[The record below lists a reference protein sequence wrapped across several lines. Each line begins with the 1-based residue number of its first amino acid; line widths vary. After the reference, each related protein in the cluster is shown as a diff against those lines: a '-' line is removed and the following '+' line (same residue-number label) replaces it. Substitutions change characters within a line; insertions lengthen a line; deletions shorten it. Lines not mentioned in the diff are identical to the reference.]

1 MESYNQDEM
10 LVSNPYAVASA
21 ARDNMMADQPRHE
34 SGNALAANSEARAIA
49 SVKAQVLMAKQF
61 PRDPAYAMSR
71 ILEECK
77 RPTLAEHATY
87 SFPRGKETVTG
98 PSIRLAEVMAR
109 NFGNMTF
116 GYEVLERR
124 PSQGKTLGTAGSS
137 IIRAYAWD
145 LETNLLIDRQFE
157 VKHWRSTRSG
167 GYTIT
172 DDRDIYEL
180 EANMSARRIRA
191 CILQM
196 IPGDVTDAAV
206 AACRKTASSGVIEMM
221 ANPESR
227 AKLINTMLRIYSK
240 MGVNQDDLEDALNA
254 KVDNWTADHMLK
266 LKEMKNSL
274 EDGTVTLGDYFPRL
288 ATENQDA
295 VVSKEQVT
303 KLMEAAKA
311 TGYQGKVSRE
321 LKKMGIAKFAD
332 VPAAR
337 YDEVMRMIQGFG
349 VPADETPAQIP
360 EQPSS
365 SDAAPPEL
373 EAPPANEPPLP
384 FDE

>member
-1 MESYNQDEM
+1 MENYSINDEM
-10 LVSNPYAVASA
+10 MISNPYAVVAPKTDIMSE
-21 ARDNMMADQPRHE
+21 QPRHE

-77 RPTLAEHATY
+77 RPTLVEHALY
-87 SFPRGKETVTG
+87 SFPRGKETVSG

-124 PSQGKTLGTAGSS
+124 LSQGKTIAGAGSS

-145 LETNLLIDRQFE
+145 LETNLLIERQFE
-157 VKHWRSTRSG
+157 VKHWRSTRNG
-167 GYTIT
+167 GYSIT

-206 AACRKTASSGVIEMM
+206 AACRMTASSGIIEMM
-221 ANPESR
+221 ANAESR
-227 AKLINTMLRIYSK
+227 TKLVNQMLRIYGK
-240 MGVNQDDLEDALNA
+240 MGVTQDDLEGFLHAN
-254 KVDNWTADHMLK
+254 VDSWNADHMLR
-266 LKEMKNSL
+266 LKEVKTSL
-274 EDGTVTLGDYFPRL
+274 EDGNTTLGDHFPRL
-288 ATENQDA
+288 EVDNQNATID
-295 VVSKEQVT
+295 KGQVK

-311 TGYQGKVSRE
+311 SGMQGAISDE

-332 VPAAR
+332 VPVTK
-337 YDEVMRMIQGFG
+337 YDEVMSMIQGFG
-349 VPADETPAQIP
+349 VPSGKDPAQVEGGNDQLP
-360 EQPSS
+360 
-365 SDAAPPEL
+365 
-373 EAPPANEPPLP
+373 EAPQEAAE
-384 FDE
+384 

>member
-1 MESYNQDEM
+1 MESYDNNEM
-10 LVSNPYAVASA
+10 VVSNPYAVSPAKA
-21 ARDNMMADQPRHE
+21 NDIMAEPQRHE

-49 SVKAQVLMAKQF
+49 SVKAQVIMAKQF
-61 PRDPAYAMSR
+61 PRDPATATSR
-71 ILEECK
+71 ILDECN
-77 RPTLAEHATY
+77 RPTLAERATY
-87 SFPRGKETVTG
+87 SFPRGNETVTG

-109 NFGNMTF
+109 NFGNMTY

-124 PSQGKTLGTAGSS
+124 PGQGKNKPGSS

-167 GYTIT
+167 GYALT

-206 AACRKTASSGVIEMM
+206 AACRKTASSGIIEMM
-221 ANPESR
+221 ANPDSR
-227 AKLINTMLRIYSK
+227 AKLINQMLRIFAK
-240 MGVNQDDLEDALNA
+240 FGATQDDLEENLHA
-254 KVDNWTADHMLK
+254 KVDNWTADTMLK

-288 ATENQDA
+288 ASDNQNA
-295 VVSKEQVT
+295 VVSKEQVK

-311 TGYQGKVSRE
+311 TGYQEIGRAHV
-321 LKKMGIAKFAD
+321 
-332 VPAAR
+332 
-337 YDEVMRMIQGFG
+337 
-349 VPADETPAQIP
+349 
-360 EQPSS
+360 
-365 SDAAPPEL
+365 
-373 EAPPANEPPLP
+373 
-384 FDE
+384 

>member
-1 MESYNQDEM
+1 MENFNPSEEM
-10 LVSNPYAVASA
+10 TVANPYAVAA
-21 ARDNMMADQPRHE
+21 ARTTDMMQEQPRHE

-61 PRDPAYAMSR
+61 PRDPAYAMGR

-87 SFPRGKETVTG
+87 SFPRGSETVTG

-124 PSQGKTLGTAGSS
+124 PGHGKTKPGSS

-157 VKHWRSTRSG
+157 LKHWRSTKSG
-167 GYTIT
+167 GYALT

-206 AACRKTASSGVIEMM
+206 AACRMTASSGITQMM
-221 ANPESR
+221 ANPQSR
-227 AKLINTMLRIYSK
+227 AKLVNQMLRIFAK
-240 MGVNQDDLEDALNA
+240 FGATQEDLEENLHA
-254 KVDNWTADHMLK
+254 KLENWSADTMLK
-266 LKEMKNSL
+266 LKEMKTSL

-288 ATENQDA
+288 ATDNQNT
-295 VVSKEQVT
+295 VVSTDQVR

-311 TGYQGKVSRE
+311 TGYHGKISQE

-337 YDEVMRMIQGFG
+337 YDEVMQMIQGFG
-349 VPADETPAQIP
+349 VPVSSAPAPAQQIP
-360 EQPSS
+360 EPPT
-365 SDAAPPEL
+365 DDLVPPPED
-373 EAPPANEPPLP
+373 EPPLP
-384 FDE
+384 FDVQ

>member
-1 MESYNQDEM
+1 MENNYSNDEM
-10 LVSNPYAVASA
+10 LVANPYAVAKA
-21 ARDNMMADQPRHE
+21 ATDMMPDQQRHE

-49 SVKAQVLMAKQF
+49 SVKAQVIMAKQF

-124 PSQGKTLGTAGSS
+124 PSQGKAIGTAGSS

-157 VKHWRSTRSG
+157 VKHWRSTKSG
-167 GYTIT
+167 GYAIT

-206 AACRKTASSGVIEMM
+206 AACRKTASSGIIEMM
-221 ANPESR
+221 ANPDSR
-227 AKLINTMLRIYSK
+227 SKLINQMLRIYAK
-240 MGVNQDDLEDALNA
+240 MGVTQDDLEDCLNA
-254 KVDNWTADHMLK
+254 KVENWTADTMLK

-274 EDGTVTLGDYFPRL
+274 EDGTVTLGEYFPRL
-288 ATENQDA
+288 ATENQNT
-295 VVSKEQVT
+295 VVSKEQVK

-311 TGYQGKVSRE
+311 TGYQGKVSQE
-321 LKKMGIAKFAD
+321 LKKMGFAKFAD

-337 YDEVMRMIQGFG
+337 FDDVMQMIQGFG
-349 VPADETPAQIP
+349 LPAEEAPAKVEAP
-360 EQPSS
+360 AEN
-365 SDAAPPEL
+365 DAPPMMDAPPED
-373 EAPPANEPPLP
+373 EPPLP
-384 FDE
+384 FDEA

>member
-1 MESYNQDEM
+1 METFYNDEM
-10 LVSNPYAVASA
+10 VVANPYAVEKAGGGV
-21 ARDNMMADQPRHE
+21 MEDQKRHE

-61 PRDPAYAMSR
+61 PRDPAYATSR

-77 RPTLAEHATY
+77 RPTLAENATY

-124 PSQGKTLGTAGSS
+124 QGQNRQNPGSS
-137 IIRAYAWD
+137 VIRAYAWD

-157 VKHWRSTRSG
+157 VKHFRATRNG
-167 GYTIT
+167 GYVLT

-196 IPGDVTDAAV
+196 IPGDVTDAAME
-206 AACRKTASSGVIEMM
+206 ACRKTAGSVVVQMM
-221 ANPESR
+221 SNPKDREKLV
-227 AKLINTMLRIYSK
+227 AKMLRK
-240 MGVNQDDLEDALNA
+240 FTRMGVTQGDLEDALNV
-254 KVDNWTADHMLK
+254 KTDSWTADHMLK
-266 LKEMKNSL
+266 LKEMLNAL
-274 EDGTVTLGDYFPRL
+274 EDGTVSLGDYFPRL
-288 ATENQDA
+288 AVDNQNA
-295 VVSKEQVT
+295 TITREQSK

-311 TGYQGKVSRE
+311 TGMQGAISTE

-332 VPAAR
+332 VPAGKYEDVLR
-337 YDEVMRMIQGFG
+337 LIQGYG
-349 VPADETPAQIP
+349 EPADKQPAQI
-360 EQPSS
+360 
-365 SDAAPPEL
+365 
-373 EAPPANEPPLP
+373 EAPAEMAA
-384 FDE
+384 EASTEARQ

>member
-1 MESYNQDEM
+1 MESYNNDDM
-10 LVSNPYAVASA
+10 IIANPYAVSKAPT
-21 ARDNMMADQPRHE
+21 DMMPDQQRHE

-49 SVKAQVLMAKQF
+49 AVKAQVIMAKQF

-77 RPTLAEHATY
+77 RPTLAEHAVY
-87 SFPRGKETVTG
+87 SFPRGKETVSG

-124 PSQGKTLGTAGSS
+124 PSQGKSLERAGSS

-157 VKHWRSTRSG
+157 VKHWRTTKSG
-167 GYTIT
+167 GYAIT
-172 DDRDIYEL
+172 EDRDIYEL

-206 AACRKTASSGVIEMM
+206 AACRKTASSGIIEMM
-221 ANPESR
+221 KNPDSR
-227 AKLINTMLRIYSK
+227 SKLIGQMLRIYAK
-240 MGVNQDDLEDALNA
+240 MGVTQEDLEDCLNA
-254 KVDNWTADHMLK
+254 KVENWTADTMLK
-266 LKEMKNSL
+266 LKEMKNSI
-274 EDGTVTLGDYFPRL
+274 EDNTVPLGEYFPRL
-288 ATENQDA
+288 ASENQNT
-295 VVSKEQVT
+295 VVSKDQVK

-311 TGYQGKVSRE
+311 TGYQGKVSQE

-337 YDEVMRMIQGFG
+337 FDEVMRMIQSFG
-349 VPADETPAQIP
+349 LPADEAPAGQLEP
-360 EQPSS
+360 PAT
-365 SDAAPPEL
+365 DDAPPEL
-373 EAPPANEPPLP
+373 EAPPTDEPPLP
-384 FDE
+384 FDEQ

>member
-1 MESYNQDEM
+1 MESFYSDEA
-10 LVSNPYAVASA
+10 VAIANPYAVAQA
-21 ARDNMMADQPRHE
+21 AGENIMADQQRHE

-77 RPTLAEHATY
+77 RPTLAENAVY

-124 PSQGKTLGTAGSS
+124 AGRGKQNPGSS

-157 VKHWRSTRSG
+157 VKHWRSTKSG
-167 GYTIT
+167 GYAIT

-180 EANMSARRIRA
+180 EANMSSRRIRA

-206 AACRKTASSGVIEMM
+206 AACRMTAASGVIEMM
-221 ANPESR
+221 NNPDSR
-227 AKLINTMLRIYSK
+227 AKLVGQMLRIYAK
-240 MGVNQDDLEDALNA
+240 MGVTQDDLEGALSA
-254 KVDNWTADHMLK
+254 KVADWTADHMLK
-266 LKEMKNSL
+266 LKEMKNAL
-274 EDGTVTLGDYFPRL
+274 EDGTVTMGEYFPRL
-288 ATENQDA
+288 AVENQNA
-295 VVSKEQVT
+295 TVTKEQVK

-311 TGYQGKVSRE
+311 SGMQGEISDA
-321 LKKMGIAKFAD
+321 LKRMGIAKFAD
-332 VPAAR
+332 VPAGR
-337 YDEVMRMIQGFG
+337 YDEVMQLIQSYGTPEDE
-349 VPADETPAQIP
+349 PAALP
-360 EQPSS
+360 
-365 SDAAPPEL
+365 
-373 EAPPANEPPLP
+373 EAPAETVN
-384 FDE
+384 DDKKGA

>member
-1 MESYNQDEM
+1 MESYNTDEM
-10 LVSNPYAVASA
+10 LVANPYAVARA
-21 ARDNMMADQPRHE
+21 QTDIMPDQQRHE

-49 SVKAQVLMAKQF
+49 SVKAQVIMAKQF
-61 PRDPAYAMSR
+61 PRDPSYAMSR

-77 RPTLAEHATY
+77 RPTLAEHAVY

-124 PSQGKTLGTAGSS
+124 PAQGKTAATAGSS

-157 VKHWRSTRSG
+157 VKHWRSTKSG
-167 GYTIT
+167 GYAIT

-206 AACRKTASSGVIEMM
+206 AACRKTASSGIIEMM
-221 ANPESR
+221 ANPDSR
-227 AKLINTMLRIYSK
+227 AKLVNQMLRIYAK
-240 MGVNQDDLEDALNA
+240 MGVTQEDLEDALNA
-254 KVDNWTADHMLK
+254 KVDNWTADTMLK

-274 EDGTVTLGDYFPRL
+274 EDGTVTMGDYFPRL
-288 ATENQDA
+288 ATENQNA
-295 VVSKEQVT
+295 TVSKAQVK

-311 TGYQGKVSRE
+311 TGYQGKVSQE
-321 LKKMGIAKFAD
+321 LKKMGISKFAD

-349 VPADETPAQIP
+349 TPANDAPAQIQ
-360 EQPSS
+360 QPSAD
-365 SDAAPPEL
+365 DAPYEL
-373 EAPPANEPPLP
+373 EAPPEDEAPLP
-384 FDE
+384 FEV

>member
-1 MESYNQDEM
+1 MESYNTDEM
-10 LVSNPYAVASA
+10 MIANPYAVAKA
-21 ARDNMMADQPRHE
+21 QTDIMPDQQRHE

-49 SVKAQVLMAKQF
+49 SVKAQVIMAKQF
-61 PRDPAYAMSR
+61 PRDPAYAMTR

-77 RPTLAEHATY
+77 RPTLAERATY
-87 SFPRGKETVTG
+87 SFPRGNETVTG

-109 NFGNMTF
+109 NFGNMTY

-124 PSQGKTLGTAGSS
+124 PAQGKAKPGSS

-167 GYTIT
+167 GYAIT

-206 AACRKTASSGVIEMM
+206 AACRKTASSGIIEMM
-221 ANPESR
+221 ANLETR
-227 AKLINTMLRIYSK
+227 AKLISQMLRIYAK
-240 MGVNQDDLEDALNA
+240 MGVTQDDLEDALNA
-254 KVDNWTADHMLK
+254 KVDNWTADTMLK

-274 EDGTVTLGDYFPRL
+274 EDGTVTMGDYFPRL
-288 ATENQDA
+288 ATDNQNA
-295 VVSKEQVT
+295 VVSKEQVK
-303 KLMEAAKA
+303 KLMEASKA
-311 TGYQGKVSRE
+311 TGYQGKVSQE

-349 VPADETPAQIP
+349 VPANDAPAQLQDQ
-360 EQPSS
+360 QPA
-365 SDAAPPEL
+365 DDAPPEM
-373 EAPPANEPPLP
+373 EAPPEDEPPLP
-384 FDE
+384 FEV